1 MICCNDCS
9 PSFRT
14 FSSSLMQLD
23 KTEVMLF
30 EILGPTQITAPG
42 KTEETDVKPRM
53 RMRNVCQRKIF

>member
-1 MICCNDCS
+1 
-9 PSFRT
+9 
-14 FSSSLMQLD
+14 MQLD